1 MGVLDKIFGSKNQ
14 KILKKVQ
21 PLVRAINGLEEDY
34 SRLQDEDLK
43 NKRNGFIK
51 RHSEGESLDE
61 LLPEAFAVVR
71 EVSKR
76 QLGLRHYDCQLV
88 GGVALHNCQI
98 AEMATGEGKTLVA
111 TLPSYLNSLTER
123 KVVLV
128 TVNDYLAKRDAEW
141 MRPIYEN
148 LGLGVSFIT
157 SGQDLNERKEAYKAD
172 VIYATNNELGFD
184 FLRNNMVV
192 NTEDRVMNDY
202 YFAIIDEVDSILID
216 EARTPLVIS
225 GPTENTADTY
235 QKISKFIPKLNE
247 QVSEENEEGE
257 SRTVKE
263 GHFIIEEKSKQIE
276 LTDSGHD
283 YIEQLLKD
291 SNMLQQDQSLYS
303 SGNLRMLHFIQ
314 SSLRAH
320 FLFNKDVDYM
330 VQENQVVLI
339 DENTGRAM
347 PGRRLADGLHQ
358 AIEQKENVP
367 IQMESQ
373 TLASCTFQNY
383 FRQFEKLSGMTGTAS
398 TEAEEFAEIYG
409 LNVVEIPTNEKMIRD
424 DQNDKVYLTEKEKYK
439 AVVKEIQTYKEKGNP
454 VLVGTA
460 SLESSEMLSGLLNK
474 INIDHQVLNA
484 KNHAKE
490 AQIISQAGKPGV
502 VTIATNMAGRG
513 TDIVLGGNW
522 EAEYEKLGNEDESKK
537 KALKKNWDNLNE
549 KVLSA
554 GGLHVIGTERNES
567 RRMDNQLRGRS
578 GRQGDPG
585 SSRFYISLEDSL
597 MRIFASDQFKN
608 IMQRVG
614 LEDGEAIE
622 HRMLSGAIERA
633 QKRVEGRN
641 FDIRKLLLEY
651 DDMANEQ
658 RQIIYSQRNSI
669 LESDVITDLVE
680 SMRETVIADEIDSAA
695 QGELEPHEWDTD
707 GMYPLDSISKYY
719 PHDLIYENTG
729 EMGSVSGT
737 DYEVSYSAKAYKTL
751 TIRSENRSNQTWAH
765 AKIGRFRIFGYKL
778 RRLLINEVSTG
789 SAKIAIG
796 YPRKPMLLDSSLYDY
811 TSNRVV
817 NDLYVGTGLDISYD
831 FTQNTLTPQIG
842 SADFHTTGWSTA
854 WQNNISFVEQDLF
867 LLNDTIRNNINFGQ
881 NQNQTSDS
889 FIFELIKKTN
899 LEKFVKDSQNGLD
912 TMIVENGRNL
922 SGGQKQRICLARALF
937 KKSKILLLDEP
948 TSALDE
954 ENKNFFFQFLKEI
967 KKEIT
972 VIIISHDISSLRNIC
987 DKIYQIKDKKVQLVN
1002 EQN

>member
-1 MGVLDKIFGSKNQ
+1 MGLLDKIFGSKNQ
-14 KILKKVQ
+14 KVLKKIQ
-21 PLVRAINGLEEDY
+21 PLVNSINSLEEEY
-34 SRLQDEDLK
+34 SKLTNEDLK
-43 NKRNGFIK
+43 KKRENFID
-51 RHSEGESLDE
+51 RHKNGESLDD

-76 QLGLRHYDCQLV
+76 QLGLRHYDCQLI
-88 GGVALHNCQI
+88 GGIALHNCQI

-141 MRPIYEN
+141 MGPIYEN
-148 LGLGVSFIT
+148 LGMSVSFIIP
-157 SGQDLNERKEAYKAD
+157 GQQLEERKAAYEAD

-192 NTEDRVMNDY
+192 NTNDRMMNDY

-225 GPTENTADTY
+225 GPAENTAQIY
-235 QKISKFIPKLNE
+235 QKISKFIPKLEE
-247 QVSEENEEGE
+247 QTIIEADEEDDQDQNKKD
-257 SRTVKE
+257 T
-263 GHFIIEEKSKQIE
+263 GHFIIDEKSKQVE
-276 LTDSGHD
+276 LTDFGHD

-291 SNMLQQDQSLYS
+291 DNLLEEDQSLYS
-303 SGNLRMLHFIQ
+303 SGNLRLLHYIQ

-330 VQENQVVLI
+330 VQNNQVVLI

-383 FRQFEKLSGMTGTAS
+383 FRQYEKLSGMTGTAS

-409 LNVVEIPTNEKMIRD
+409 LNVLEVPTNEPMVRD
-424 DQNDKVYLTEKEKYK
+424 DKNDLVYLTQAEKYK
-439 AVVKEIQTYKEKGNP
+439 AVINEIKDYKNKGNP
-454 VLVGTA
+454 ILVGTA
-460 SLESSEMLSGLLNK
+460 SLESSELLSSLLK
-474 INIDHQVLNA
+474 KENIEHQVLNA

-490 AQIISQAGKPGV
+490 AEIISQAGKPGV
-502 VTIATNMAGRG
+502 ITIATNMAGRG

-522 EAEYEKLGNEDESKK
+522 EAELEKHKDDSKKEELESKWK
-537 KALKKNWDNLNE
+537 NLNSE
-549 KVLSA
+549 VINS

-585 SSRFYISLEDSL
+585 SSRFYISLEDNL

-614 LEDGEAIE
+614 LEEGESIE

-641 FDIRKLLLEY
+641 FDIRKMLLEY

-658 RQIIYSQRNSI
+658 RQIIYSQRNNI
-669 LESDVITDLVE
+669 LEADVITELLD
-680 SMRETVIADEIDSAA
+680 SMRETIISDELDSVSL
-695 QGELEPHEWDTD
+695 GDLEPHEWNTD
-707 GMYPLDSISKYY
+707 VLESS
-719 PHDLIYENTG
+719 L
-729 EMGSVSGT
+729 
-737 DYEVSYSAKAYKTL
+737 
-751 TIRSENRSNQTWAH
+751 SN
-765 AKIGRFRIFGYKL
+765 IFGLQIPIKQWIASESNMTREDVEQKILMSANQAYSEKSNNIGPVMRDFEKQILLQIIDNAWKDHLAEVDALRQGIGLRSYASKNPKLEFRRESFELFESLLNKIRLEGIRFLSRVEIELEDSGGLNLPKQNQAQSLDHPSPESALTPVRQEEATSKEQGNRRL
-778 RRLLINEVSTG
+778 RRAE
-789 SAKIAIG
+789 AKMA
-796 YPRKPMLLDSSLYDY
+796 RK
-811 TSNRVV
+811 NAR
-817 NDLYVGTGLDISYD
+817 
-831 FTQNTLTPQIG
+831 
-842 SADFHTTGWSTA
+842 
-854 WQNNISFVEQDLF
+854 
-867 LLNDTIRNNINFGQ
+867 
-881 NQNQTSDS
+881 
-889 FIFELIKKTN
+889 KK
-899 LEKFVKDSQNGLD
+899 
-912 TMIVENGRNL
+912 
-922 SGGQKQRICLARALF
+922 
-937 KKSKILLLDEP
+937 
-948 TSALDE
+948 
-954 ENKNFFFQFLKEI
+954 
-967 KKEIT
+967 
-972 VIIISHDISSLRNIC
+972 
-987 DKIYQIKDKKVQLVN
+987 
-1002 EQN
+1002 

>member
-1 MGVLDKIFGSKNQ
+1 MGVLDRIFGSKNQ

-21 PLVRAINGLEEDY
+21 PLVKAINELEDGF
-34 SRLQDEDLK
+34 SRLVDEELK
-43 NKRNGFIK
+43 NKRIEFIE
-51 RHSEGESLDE
+51 RHSKGESLDD
-61 LLPEAFAVVR
+61 LLPEAFATVR

-111 TLPSYLNSLTER
+111 TLPSYLNSITKR

-141 MRPIYEN
+141 MKPIYEN
-148 LGLGVSFIT
+148 LDIKVSFIT
-157 SGQDLNERKEAYKAD
+157 SGQDIEDRKEAYKAD

-225 GPTENTADTY
+225 GPAENTAEVY
-235 QKISKFIPKLNE
+235 QKISRFIPKLN
-247 QVSEENEEGE
+247 QQILEENEEGE
-257 SRTVKE
+257 SKTIQD
-263 GHFIIEEKSKQIE
+263 GHFLIDERSKQIE

-283 YIEQLLKD
+283 YIEQLLKE
-291 SNMLQQDQSLYS
+291 SNMLQEDQSLYS
-303 SGNLRMLHFIQ
+303 SGNLRLLHFIQ

-330 VQENQVVLI
+330 VQNNQVVLI

-367 IQMESQ
+367 IQVESQ

-383 FRQFEKLSGMTGTAS
+383 FRQYEKLSGMTGTAS

-424 DQNDKVYLTEKEKYK
+424 DQNDKVYLTEIEKYK
-439 AVVKEIQTYKEKGNP
+439 AVVKEIETYKDKGNP

-460 SLESSEMLSGLLNK
+460 SLESSEMLSGLLKK

-522 EAEYEKLGNEDESKK
+522 EAEYEKLGQEEESKK
-537 KALKKNWDNLNE
+537 KELESNWKNLNE
-549 KVLSA
+549 EVLSA

-585 SSRFYISLEDSL
+585 SSRFYISLEDNL

-641 FDIRKLLLEY
+641 FDIRKVLLEY

-658 RQIIYSQRNSI
+658 RQIIYTQRNSI
-669 LESDVITDLVE
+669 LESGEITELLD
-680 SMRETVIADEIDSAA
+680 SMRETVINDEIESTA
-695 QGELEPHEWDTD
+695 QGGLEPPEWDIA
-707 GMYPLDSISKYY
+707 PLEASIFNIFGIQFGIKQLVQKN
-719 PHDLIYENTG
+719 PNITTEEVKDKLI
-729 EMGSVSGT
+729 S
-737 DYEVSYSAKAYKTL
+737 DAFDAYKNKSQAIGPVMKDFEKQILLQIIDASWKDHLAEVDALRQGIGLRSYGAKNPKLEFRRESFELFESLLNKIRVEGIRFLSRVEIEIEDSGELNLPKQNQKQTL
-751 TIRSENRSNQTWAH
+751 DHQSPQSALETPKPESKQEQSSGNR
-765 AKIGRFRIFGYKL
+765 RL
-778 RRLLINEVSTG
+778 RRAE
-789 SAKIAIG
+789 AK
-796 YPRKPMLLDSSLYDY
+796 
-811 TSNRVV
+811 
-817 NDLYVGTGLDISYD
+817 
-831 FTQNTLTPQIG
+831 
-842 SADFHTTGWSTA
+842 
-854 WQNNISFVEQDLF
+854 
-867 LLNDTIRNNINFGQ
+867 
-881 NQNQTSDS
+881 
-889 FIFELIKKTN
+889 
-899 LEKFVKDSQNGLD
+899 
-912 TMIVENGRNL
+912 
-922 SGGQKQRICLARALF
+922 LARKNA
-937 KKSKILLLDEP
+937 KKK
-948 TSALDE
+948 
-954 ENKNFFFQFLKEI
+954 
-967 KKEIT
+967 
-972 VIIISHDISSLRNIC
+972 
-987 DKIYQIKDKKVQLVN
+987 
-1002 EQN
+1002 